1 MVIKVML
8 LKAPSDDDS
17 KDSYREHLQ
26 SLGMVV
32 SLVPVIEF
40 SFLES
45 DSLLTQ
51 LSKPEDYDGM
61 ILTSKRSV
69 QAVQAAAAG

>member
-17 KDSYREHLQ
+17 KDSYQEHLQ

-51 LSKPEDYDGM
+51 LSNPEDYDGM
-61 ILTSKRSV
+61 ILTGKRSV